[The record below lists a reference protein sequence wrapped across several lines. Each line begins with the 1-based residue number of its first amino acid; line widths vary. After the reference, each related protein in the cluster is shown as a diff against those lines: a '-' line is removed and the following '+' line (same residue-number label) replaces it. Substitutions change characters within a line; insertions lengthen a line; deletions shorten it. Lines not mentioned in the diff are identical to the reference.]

1 MRKTAR
7 EAPRRSA
14 ANRNVQEAQVTIRMY
29 KVGFG
34 DCFLLLIPTDAG
46 TKKMLIDCGSLKNHK
61 KKIAEISNRVIEDI
75 RDSDGTPRI
84 DVLVVTHRH
93 ADHIS
98 GFANPE
104 WSKVEVGEVWIIT
117 DRRAGD
123 QTSGSPDTPCGA
135 APSIVAAH
143 ASGCRPFGGDT
154 ERFVKRWRPRCYSS
168 RLSRQPNAAI
178 SAQ

>member
-98 GFANPE
+98 ALQIPSGAR
-104 WSKVEVGEVWIIT
+104 SKWV
-117 DRRAGD
+117 R
-123 QTSGSPDTPCGA
+123 C
-135 APSIVAAH
+135 
-143 ASGCRPFGGDT
+143 GCRGRNHRQKGGRSDFGKPRHALRRSSINRCCT
-154 ERFVKRWRPRCYSS
+154 CIRMQTFWR
-168 RLSRQPNAAI
+168 
-178 SAQ
+178 